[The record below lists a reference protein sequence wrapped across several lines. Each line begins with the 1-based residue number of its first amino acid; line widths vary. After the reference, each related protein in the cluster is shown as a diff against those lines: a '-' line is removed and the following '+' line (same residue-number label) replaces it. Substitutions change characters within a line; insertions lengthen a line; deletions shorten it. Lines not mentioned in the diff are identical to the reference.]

1 MATSND
7 IESGAGNHRQ
17 EDTYGNGLGSSSA
30 PSKVPIDLH
39 VQDLSYS
46 VTDKPGRWWQRIT
59 HFQMP
64 WEWMEPGRTNR
75 ILKNVSFK
83 AKSGELMAIMGGSG
97 SGKTSLLD
105 VIACRTTTGDVTGHV
120 LLNSVSRTKALIES
134 CAGYVRQDDRLIA
147 HLTVRETLMFV
158 AQLKLPKSFSSAR
171 VSERVDEVIAEL
183 GLKHVTHTKVGDAN
197 VRGLSGGERRR
208 VSIGIHLL
216 ILPSVILLDEPT
228 SGLDSFTA
236 TNIIRTLSHLA
247 RKGRTIV
254 MSIHQPRF
262 DIFSMIDSLMI
273 LSSGRVVYDGPANQM
288 VDYFASLGFPC
299 PEHTNPCDFYIDLAT
314 VDPTNREREETSLQ
328 IIHNLHEAFKAS
340 SSAQAEVVS
349 FVDSDEVQRS
359 MDLVRARSPLPFNN
373 EKTYTKDLRNLL
385 RTYELKREAPGIFTQ
400 FLVILIRF
408 LRVQSD
414 DYHGILSK
422 IVHAIL
428 MSLLLGTIYVD
439 LKLDEESVRDW
450 FGIMFMTTVM
460 YPYMVILGL
469 AKQCH
474 EERRFLYFE
483 LQDKLYS
490 PVAYYFAR
498 VLGEI
503 PYHLLYVFFYCI
515 PLYTIAGL
523 KMDMYSMTMF
533 FIIISASVFTSRC
546 LAMMAAALMPTFQI
560 AGVFAQIIFSLLLM
574 SAGFFLNLDSI
585 ISELS
590 WMSDINYIRWSF
602 QALSI
607 VEIKDLKFNC
617 NSSLVPAACPATGSQ
632 ALAQYGLDQGDLG
645 IAAAGIGGSV
655 FFFLSITL
663 IGIRFIPQK
672 PQDD

>member
-1 MATSND
+1 
-7 IESGAGNHRQ
+7 
-17 EDTYGNGLGSSSA
+17 
-30 PSKVPIDLH
+30 
-39 VQDLSYS
+39 
-46 VTDKPGRWWQRIT
+46 
-59 HFQMP
+59 
-64 WEWMEPGRTNR
+64 MEPGRTNQ
-75 ILKNVSFK
+75 ILKNVTFT
-83 AKSGELMAIMGGSG
+83 ARSGQLMAIMGGSG

-105 VIACRTTTGDVTGHV
+105 VVACRTTTGDITGHV
-120 LLNSVSRTKALIES
+120 LLNSVSRTKAIIDS

-158 AQLKLPKSFSSAR
+158 AQLKLPKSFSSQR
-171 VSERVDEVIAEL
+171 VCDRVDEVIAEL
-183 GLKHVTHTKVGDAN
+183 GLKHVANTKVGDAN
-197 VRGLSGGERRR
+197 IRGLSGGERRR

-236 TNIIRTLSHLA
+236 TNIIRTLSLLA
-247 RKGRTIV
+247 KKGRTIL

-273 LSSGRVVYDGPANQM
+273 LSSGSVVYDGPANQM
-288 VDYFASLGFPC
+288 VDYFTSLGFPC

-314 VDPTNREREETSLQ
+314 VDPTSREREQKSRE
-328 IIHNLHEAFKAS
+328 IIHSLHDAFSAS
-340 SSAQAEVVS
+340 AHASAEVVS
-349 FVDSDEVQRS
+349 FVDSDEVQKS
-359 MDLVRARSPLPFNN
+359 MDLVRSRSPLAFEDND
-373 EKTYTKDLRNLL
+373 KACTKDLRDLL
-385 RTYELKREAPGIFTQ
+385 RAYEMQRDTPGYFKQ
-400 FLVILIRF
+400 FFVILVRF
-408 LRVQSD
+408 LRVSSD
-414 DYHGILSK
+414 DYPSILSK
-422 IVHAIL
+422 VIHALL
-428 MSLLLGTIYVD
+428 MSVLLGTIYVD
-439 LKLDEESVRDW
+439 LKLDEQSVRDW
-450 FGIMFMTTVM
+450 FGIMFMSTVM

-469 AKQCH
+469 TKQCH

-498 VLGEI
+498 ILGEI
-503 PYHLLYVFFYCI
+503 PFHLVYIFFYCI

-533 FIIISASVFTSRC
+533 FVVISASVFTSRC
-546 LAMMAAALMPTFQI
+546 LAIMAAALMPTFQI

-585 ISELS
+585 IPELS

-607 VEIKDLKFNC
+607 VEIKDLRFDC
-617 NSSLVPAACPATGSQ
+617 NASLVPAVCPSTGEQ
-632 ALAQYGLDQGDLG
+632 ALAQYGLDDGNLG
-645 IAAAGIGGSV
+645 VAAAGLGGSV
-655 FFFLSITL
+655 VVFLAITL
-663 IGIRFIPQK
+663 IGIKFIPQK